1 MSEIDSLLRR
11 VGKLEDALGNA
22 EDRIDRLERIV
33 EILRKDTKK

>member
-22 EDRIDRLERIV
+22 EDRIDRLERVV
-33 EILRKDTKK
+33 ELLRKDKDK